1 MEGLIE
7 LVVASF
13 ARHGVECPTTDS
25 HLVWGQP
32 PPAFPAERIAELT
45 LAATLPKHNFR
56 KGSQA
61 DPAP

>member
-13 ARHGVECPTTDS
+13 ARHGVECPTSDS
-25 HLVWGQP
+25 HLVWRRP
-32 PPAFPAERIAELT
+32 LPASPTERITELT
-45 LAATLPKHNFR
+45 LAATLPRHNFR